1 MYILHEGLD
10 VDFWNLEVGEPI
22 YEVLMNGSSY
32 IGCDG
37 NERVGFPSFV
47 CYDVDYGSEP
57 YLVCLCERACY
68 GNLSWQYVNYMN
80 WIVWVWEGV
89 MGTCVWFGAPSM
101 HNISGLSM
109 A

>member
-1 MYILHEGLD
+1 MAPLTSVVMVMRGL
-10 VDFWNLEVGEPI
+10 VFHPLFFMMLI
-22 YEVLMNGSSY
+22 
-32 IGCDG
+32 
-37 NERVGFPSFV
+37 
-47 CYDVDYGSEP
+47 SEP
-57 YLVCLCERACY
+57 YLVCLYERACY

>member
-47 CYDVDYGSEP
+47 FYDVD
-57 YLVCLCERACY
+57 
-68 GNLSWQYVNYMN
+68 Q
-80 WIVWVWEGV
+80 
-89 MGTCVWFGAPSM
+89 
-101 HNISGLSM
+101 
-109 A
+109 